1 MGTKK
6 IDALQSAQI
15 VALETDVA
23 ELRTKLNLLVTDVQ
37 AISVKLNILIGD
49 LNDMNEVIGLGY
61 SWPNTNSYSSP
72 MSHGILESM
81 DIYKDM
87 FQDHYE
93 RYWLGFA
100 GQAQNPGETREHPQY
115 TKPVTPSG
123 GGSYSP
129 PSGGWPPLPGT
140 GHAPPALDGTGQAGN
155 TAHDPDAEDADP
167 MHTYTPELERIMTIK
182 GASARRARRLARQTL
197 NRLRK

>member
-37 AISVKLNILIGD
+37 SISVKLNILIGD
-49 LNDMNEVIGLGY
+49 LNDMNEVIMLGY
-61 SWPNTNSYSSP
+61 TTPGSP
-72 MSHGILESM
+72 ASHGILESL
-81 DIYKDM
+81 DLYKDR

-93 RYWLGFA
+93 RRMVGYQFP
-100 GQAQNPGETREHPQY
+100 PGTPISPHQSGEIREHLPTTYQDQ
-115 TKPVTPSG
+115 G
-123 GGSYSP
+123 GQYSP
-129 PSGGWPPLPGT
+129 PGPGYTPPPGGSWSPGSPVV
-140 GHAPPALDGTGQAGN
+140 GGTGQGGN
-155 TAHDPDAEDADP
+155 TAHDPDAEDAGA
-167 MHTYTPELERIMTIK
+167 MHTYGNVHRLLTVK
-182 GASARRARRLARQTL
+182 GSSANRAKKLARQTL

>member
-15 VALETDVA
+15 TALETDVA

-37 AISVKLNILIGD
+37 AISAKLNILIGD
-49 LNDMNEVIGLGY
+49 LNDMNEVIMLGY
-61 SWPNTNSYSSP
+61 TTPGSPVSW
-72 MSHGILESM
+72 GILEGM
-81 DIYKDM
+81 DMYKDN

-93 RYWLGFA
+93 RYWVGFA
-100 GQAQNPGETREHPQY
+100 GQAQNPNETREHPRY
-115 TKPVTPSG
+115 TIPPPSG
-123 GGSYSP
+123 GGQYSP
-129 PSGGWPPLPGT
+129 PSGGWPPTPGT